1 MILYTLAP
9 QAERPLAAL
18 VHAVIEEIIRLEEDG
33 TTDRDDMRAERWRR
47 VLREA
52 LPVLEALGLA
62 VVVPGRPRPT
72 EHNG

>member
-18 VHAVIEEIIRLEEDG
+18 LDMVIQEIIRLEEHG

-52 LPVLEALGLA
+52 LPVLEALGVA
-62 VVVPGRPRPT
+62 VVVPRPRPT